1 MSFKQKEISLSGS
14 TIEILTINPVS
25 PNAPECYALQAI
37 KSVIP
42 TFQENVGING
52 INTDKGTYPFKDRK
66 TITITFHDET
76 SNPSIKFDLE
86 EISNQPGWTLNLA
99 GVIQA
104 VTDICGWITTAT
116 GPTTGLATEATALNI
131 LNAIVASGQ
140 DIEVLLVRDTGDSD
154 KVLQQITDYI
164 NNTTVYK
171 DVNGNIVVPVGPL
184 EYLDPSAV
192 LNLMLTQLQV
202 LNAGG
207 QLLTE
212 ATFTAEDFATESTLG
227 VVNTNLSTI
236 NTNVQLGN
244 VVLGNLLT
252 AFNAE
257 DFATEATL
265 NTVLTTLATEATL
278 LDVETAIDT
287 VKLDTA
293 NLDVALSTRASEVTL
308 AAVNTKLT
316 SVVRTPSLQRISGV
330 AAASI
335 AAGARSAS
343 FFNAG
348 LTDATV
354 AGGTLKPGESISFD
368 AGGQGDTLGAI
379 PYVTIAT
386 GDLVITTI
394 T

>member
-52 INTDKGTYPFKDRK
+52 IDTSQGTYPFKDRK

-76 SNPSIKFDLE
+76 SNPSIRFDLE
-86 EISNQPGWTLNLA
+86 EISNQPGWTLDLA

-140 DIEVLLVRDTGDSD
+140 DVEVLLVRDTGDSD

-164 NNTTVYK
+164 AGTTVYK

-192 LNLMLTQLQV
+192 LNLILSQ
-202 LNAGG
+202 
-207 QLLTE
+207 
-212 ATFTAEDFATESTLG
+212 
-227 VVNTNLSTI
+227 NTS
-236 NTNVQLGN
+236 
-244 VVLGNLLT
+244 
-252 AFNAE
+252 
-257 DFATEATL
+257 L
-265 NTVLTTLATEATL
+265 NTPVTGLVNGGPLRVTDATG
-278 LDVETAIDT
+278 
-287 VKLDTA
+287 
-293 NLDVALSTRASEVTL
+293 S
-308 AAVNTKLT
+308 
-316 SVVRTPSLQRISGV
+316 P
-330 AAASI
+330 I
-335 AAGARSAS
+335 AAGKRRI
-343 FFNAG
+343 NCMN
-348 LTDATV
+348 V
-354 AGGTLKPGESISFD
+354 GGANGSINGGVIKPGESLTWVGD
-368 AGGQGDTLGAI
+368 GLRDTLAAMAYDGTGTELLI
-379 PYVTIAT
+379 TYV
-386 GDLVITTI
+386 G
-394 T
+394 

>member
-66 TITITFHDET
+66 TITITFHDES
-76 SNPSIKFDLE
+76 SNPSIRFDLE

-140 DIEVLLVRDTGDSD
+140 DVEVLLVRDTGDSD

-164 NNTTVYK
+164 TSTTIYK
-171 DVNGNIVVPVGPL
+171 DVNGNVVVPVGPL

-192 LNLMLTQLQV
+192 LNLILTQ
-202 LNAGG
+202 NTSINNI
-207 QLLTE
+207 LT
-212 ATFTAEDFATESTLG
+212 S
-227 VVNTNLSTI
+227 
-236 NTNVQLGN
+236 
-244 VVLGNLLT
+244 
-252 AFNAE
+252 
-257 DFATEATL
+257 
-265 NTVLTTLATEATL
+265 
-278 LDVETAIDT
+278 
-287 VKLDTA
+287 
-293 NLDVALSTRASEVTL
+293 STRVPL
-308 AAVNTKLT
+308 
-316 SVVRTPSLQRISGV
+316 LQRVTGAATSSV
-330 AAASI
+330 AA
-335 AAGARSAS
+335 GKRSVS

-348 LTDATV
+348 PTDATV
-354 AGGTLKPGESISFD
+354 ATGVLKPGESVTFD
-368 AGGQGDTLGAI
+368 AGGQEDVLGAI

-394 T
+394 A

>member
-42 TFQENVGING
+42 TFQENIGING

-86 EISNQPGWTLNLA
+86 EISNQPGWTLDLA

-140 DIEVLLVRDTGDSD
+140 DVEVLLVRDTGDSD

-192 LNLMLTQLQV
+192 LNLILTQLQV

-227 VVNTNLSTI
+227 VVNTSLSTI

-265 NTVLTTLATEATL
+265 SSLLTELQLKADLTETQPVSQANTLRVPL
-278 LDVETAIDT
+278 
-287 VKLDTA
+287 
-293 NLDVALSTRASEVTL
+293 
-308 AAVNTKLT
+308 
-316 SVVRTPSLQRISGV
+316 LQRIIGV
-330 AAASI
+330 ASASI
-335 AAGARSAS
+335 AAGKRSVS

-348 LTDATV
+348 PTDATV
-354 AGGTLKPGESISFD
+354 ATGVLKPGESISFD

-386 GDLVITTI
+386 GELVITTI

>member
-1 MSFKQKEISLSGS
+1 MSKGNTNTYGNKKVNFPYQQSVLLLLG
-14 TIEILTINPVS
+14 
-25 PNAPECYALQAI
+25 ALEKA
-37 KSVIP
+37 
-42 TFQENVGING
+42 
-52 INTDKGTYPFKDRK
+52 
-66 TITITFHDET
+66 
-76 SNPSIKFDLE
+76 
-86 EISNQPGWTLNLA
+86 A
-99 GVIQA
+99 
-104 VTDICGWITTAT
+104 TASAS
-116 GPTTGLATEATALNI
+116 GLAQESTLI
-131 LNAIVASGQ
+131 SVLNAIVASDQ
-140 DIEVLLVRDTGDSD
+140 DIEILLVRDTGNGD
-154 KVLQQITDYI
+154 KVVQQITNYETGVPVVI
-164 NNTTVYK
+164 YK
-171 DVNGNIVVPVGPL
+171 DVNGALYIPVGPL

-192 LNLMLTQLQV
+192 LNLILTQLQV

-244 VVLGNLLT
+244 IVLGNLLT
-252 AFNAE
+252 
-257 DFATEATL
+257 T
-265 NTVLTTLATEATL
+265 
-278 LDVETAIDT
+278 
-287 VKLDTA
+287 
-293 NLDVALSTRASEVTL
+293 
-308 AAVNTKLT
+308 LT

>member
-66 TITITFHDET
+66 TITITFHDES

-252 AFNAE
+252 
-257 DFATEATL
+257 
-265 NTVLTTLATEATL
+265 TLATEATL

-287 VKLDTA
+287 
-293 NLDVALSTRASEVTL
+293 
-308 AAVNTKLT
+308 VNTKLT

-368 AGGQGDTLGAI
+368 AGSIGDTLDAI
-379 PYVTIAT
+379 PYITIAT

>member
-1 MSFKQKEISLSGS
+1 MSKGNTNTYGNKKVNFPYQQSVLLLLG
-14 TIEILTINPVS
+14 
-25 PNAPECYALQAI
+25 ALEKA
-37 KSVIP
+37 
-42 TFQENVGING
+42 
-52 INTDKGTYPFKDRK
+52 
-66 TITITFHDET
+66 
-76 SNPSIKFDLE
+76 
-86 EISNQPGWTLNLA
+86 A
-99 GVIQA
+99 
-104 VTDICGWITTAT
+104 TASAS
-116 GPTTGLATEATALNI
+116 GLAQESTLI
-131 LNAIVASGQ
+131 SVLNAIVASDQ
-140 DIEVLLVRDTGDSD
+140 DIEILLVRDTGNGD
-154 KVLQQITDYI
+154 KVVQQITNYETGVPVVI
-164 NNTTVYK
+164 YK
-171 DVNGNIVVPVGPL
+171 DVNGALYIPVGPL

-192 LNLMLTQLQV
+192 LNLILTQLQV

-244 VVLGNLLT
+244 IVLGNL
-252 AFNAE
+252 
-257 DFATEATL
+257 
-265 NTVLTTLATEATL
+265 LTTLATEATL